1 MPWLPYVSSFRLPP
15 GRKWFH
21 RTYWFD
27 YALCISL
34 FLLLGALQIMI
45 GPTHRGYEEGD
56 PSLDHPYREHEIVPV
71 SLLFVFSF
79 LLPAVFFILSY
90 FFLFQSVHDL
100 HNAVLG
106 LFTSVCLA
114 EVITDFTKLGAGR
127 LRPDFLDRLDHGSS
141 TRLEGRKSFPSGH
154 ATMAFASMMFVS
166 LYLMGKMRVMSSTRR
181 RSPLFAEAIVPL
193 FPLILAFFVAISRV
207 VDYRHHFS
215 DILAGAVIG
224 SAVAVYLYLM
234 SFESLMSNRS
244 EHPRLRC
251 SSGEECDGSIEVTR
265 YSPASQDIDEA

>member
-1 MPWLPYVSSFRLPP
+1 
-15 GRKWFH
+15 
-21 RTYWFD
+21 
-27 YALCISL
+27 
-34 FLLLGALQIMI
+34 
-45 GPTHRGYEEGD
+45 
-56 PSLDHPYREHEIVPV
+56 
-71 SLLFVFSF
+71 
-79 LLPAVFFILSY
+79 
-90 FFLFQSVHDL
+90 
-100 HNAVLG
+100 
-106 LFTSVCLA
+106 
-114 EVITDFTKLGAGR
+114 
-127 LRPDFLDRLDHGSS
+127 
-141 TRLEGRKSFPSGH
+141 
-154 ATMAFASMMFVS
+154 MAFASMMFVS